1 MGTTLKDPCSN
12 GLWGLNQWF
21 TTTQR
26 CEDCVTQL
34 HDSQLLQ
41 ATQLVNWETVAQGK
55 KLDSRVCYVFVSLL
69 LIFVVLAF
77 DACIIFSG
85 MSPGCQ
91 SQIQEW
97 INQGSYA

>member
-1 MGTTLKDPCSN
+1 MMQ
-12 GLWGLNQWF
+12 WHRRLNQWF

-26 CEDCVTQL
+26 CEALCHTITRQ
-34 HDSQLLQ
+34 STI
-41 ATQLVNWETVAQGK
+41 ASFQLVNWETVAQGK

>member
-1 MGTTLKDPCSN
+1 MLK
-12 GLWGLNQWF
+12 L
-21 TTTQR
+21 
-26 CEDCVTQL
+26 VT
-34 HDSQLLQ
+34 HIHCDSQLLQ
-41 ATQLVNWETVAQGK
+41 ATHRKLGNRLAQGK

-97 INQGSYA
+97 INQGSYGHSLMNILREYSLCQKHIKDVVSV